1 MSHVPPVTASRRLAV
16 CLDDYGLHGGVDTAA
31 RALIRLGRLSAVSVM
46 SDGATWPASAD
57 ALRAACRDAPL
68 PVDVG
73 LHLNLTEPVPGHA
86 AQPLGRVIVR
96 ASLGLLDG
104 AALRATIRDQLDRF
118 EAAWGAPPDHVDGHQ
133 HVHQLRQ
140 VRRALLDEL
149 ARRYGDR
156 PARPWLRCSEAPA
169 DAALPSRRKA
179 HIISRLG
186 AGALRREAAARRWPA
201 AGRLLGV
208 YDFDGDE
215 AGYRARL
222 ADWLT
227 LARDGDLLMCHPGQ
241 PPGPG
246 EGTDVIAA
254 ARAREFA
261 VWGSSDLPALLAR
274 HGVTLA
280 PMSRILA
287 PAG

>member
-1 MSHVPPVTASRRLAV
+1 MSSAPPVTANRRLAV
-16 CLDDYGLHGGVDTAA
+16 CLDDYGLHEGVDAAA
-31 RALIRLGRLSAVSVM
+31 RTLIRLGRLSAASVM
-46 SDGATWPASAD
+46 SDGTTWPASAGP
-57 ALRAACRDAPL
+57 LRQACREAPL
-68 PVDVG
+68 PVDIG

-86 AQPLGRVIVR
+86 TQPLGRVIVR

-118 EAAWGAPPDHVDGHQ
+118 EAAWGGPPDHVDGHQ

-140 VRRALLDEL
+140 VRRTLMDEL

-186 AGALRREAAARRWPA
+186 ARALRREAAERHWPT

-215 AGYRARL
+215 AGYRTRL
-222 ADWLT
+222 AAWLAM
-227 LARDGDLLMCHPGQ
+227 ARDGDLLMCHPGQ
-241 PPGPG
+241 PSGPDADQ
-246 EGTDVIAA
+246 DVIAA

-261 VWGSSDLPALLAR
+261 VWRAPDLPALFAQ

-280 PMSRILA
+280 PMSRLLA
-287 PAG
+287 TTG